1 MLSVGPFS
9 RRSLKASRI
18 SFLGTSNNTRFPRFL
33 PWLSERL
40 QRSCQRESPIGDRFE
55 ACGRPRGPFARRH
68 TDSTRERTSSGR
80 SRHPLE
86 LNQPADVVAEVHHP
100 DLEPRPHDADGTHDL
115 AAHRALLV
123 AEYVLDTGAHLRA
136 RRVRRL
142 LAL

>member
-1 MLSVGPFS
+1 M
-9 RRSLKASRI
+9 
-18 SFLGTSNNTRFPRFL
+18 GTSNNTSFRRVL
-33 PWLSERL
+33 PQLSERL
-40 QRSCQRESPIGDRFE
+40 QRSCEGEFPIGDRFDVWR
-55 ACGRPRGPFARRH
+55 ATARSFCTTPH
-68 TDSTRERTSSGR
+68 GL
-80 SRHPLE
+80 HPLE

-100 DLEPRPHDADGTHDL
+100 DLEPRPHDADGAHDL